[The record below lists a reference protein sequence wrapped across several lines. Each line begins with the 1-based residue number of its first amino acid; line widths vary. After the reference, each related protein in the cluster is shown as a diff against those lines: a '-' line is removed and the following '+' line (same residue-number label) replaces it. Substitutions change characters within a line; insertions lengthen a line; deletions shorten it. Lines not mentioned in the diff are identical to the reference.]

1 MYRYAGLLNLLTR
14 LPTSNIS
21 ASPSHLIINYEGV
34 TIVADKPFLTDI
46 KTLRERARK
55 HIEQGAI
62 TEGYKVDLKTAIKI
76 LNEALATE
84 IVCVLRYK
92 RHYYMAT
99 GIHSEAVAAE
109 FLQHAN
115 EEQGHADEI
124 AARIVQLGGAPDL
137 NPDGL
142 TSRSHAEYVEGETL
156 LDMITEDLVAERI
169 AIDSYREMIKYFG
182 TDDSTSRRMLEGIL
196 AMEEEHAD
204 DLVSMLS
211 ELGS

>member
-1 MYRYAGLLNLLTR
+1 
-14 LPTSNIS
+14 
-21 ASPSHLIINYEGV
+21 
-34 TIVADKPFLTDI
+34 VADKPFLTDI

-62 TEGYKVDLKTAIKI
+62 TEGYKVDLGTAVKI

-92 RHYYMAT
+92 RHYFMAS

-124 AARIVQLGGAPDL
+124 AARIVQLGGAPDF

-156 LDMITEDLVAERI
+156 VDMIKEDLVAERI

-182 TDDSTSRRMLEGIL
+182 ADDSTSRRMLEGIL

-204 DLVSMLS
+204 DLVSMLG
-211 ELGS
+211 ELGN

>member
-1 MYRYAGLLNLLTR
+1 
-14 LPTSNIS
+14 
-21 ASPSHLIINYEGV
+21 
-34 TIVADKPFLTDI
+34 VADKPFLTDI

-62 TEGYKVDLKTAIKI
+62 TEGYKVDLGTAVKI

-92 RHYYMAT
+92 RHYYMAS

-156 LDMITEDLVAERI
+156 LDMIKEDLVAERI